1 MGNQPKPHPET
12 SKASPMPATVG
23 DLDDGGSPPAIE
35 FCLRQHSLRVEFST
49 AGAASPGEEV
59 RLLLAS
65 PPQVLCGARQVGQ
78 VRDSLAGGMS
88 RCLLD
93 GYEMA
98 GVVDFVDLTGKS
110 GQITVCGREG
120 G

>member
-12 SKASPMPATVG
+12 PKASPTPAAVG
-23 DLDDGGSPPAIE
+23 DLDAGGSPPASE
-35 FCLRQHSLRVEFST
+35 FCLRQYSLRVEFST

-59 RLLLAS
+59 RLVLAS
-65 PPQVLCGARQVGQ
+65 PPQVVRGNREVGQ
-78 VRDSLAGGMS
+78 VRDSLAGAMS

-98 GVVDFVDLTGKS
+98 GVVDFVDLTGKD
-110 GQITVCGREG
+110 GQITVSGRKG